1 MIELFYENFL
11 KIGNDIMNSRQE
23 ENEVYEDYIDR
34 LTMEPC
40 IEGLTEEENEV
51 VYSKSRY

>member
-23 ENEVYEDYIDR
+23 GNETYKDYIDR

-40 IEGLTEEENEV
+40 IEGLTEEF
-51 VYSKSRY
+51 YYLIGGLSC